1 MGQVS
6 VGRVLEKCRHTCTL
20 VRRSEANRDALKQA
34 CAQTGISF
42 VLPKKPM
49 EVRWNSVDN
58 NVGSILKLK
67 DALQLLSWR
76 DKKGD
81 SWSATVP
88 SEQEFQVASAIHRCL
103 EPLKAVTKRL
113 ESDTQPTLHLVVRE
127 LFDVKTKLEDE
138 ARNCGE
144 AVKIKMFSKNL
155 QSNLEKRFKD
165 CGTKKTLISVAHYLD
180 PDTRGLV
187 LRQYPNAFERT
198 MEDIR
203 TMCVKYEND
212 PLAEHVDDEDEL
224 VFADDA
230 VPEPPV
236 AESALSGIQRLQRK
250 VASNRSAAQPV
261 RGIDF
266 EMQLYDM
273 QNEVDKN
280 YGNPIKWFLRNKE
293 TYPILSQLALEVLA
307 VPASSASSERAF
319 SVTTKVSLSFIFIKL
334 SFHFNLFQQMC
345 SPSRHSLS
353 AQKISDLMC
362 INLNHDDVESY
373 KSKYGITKNYPR
385 IGKCLLL

>member
-1 MGQVS
+1 M
-6 VGRVLEKCRHTCTL
+6 K
-20 VRRSEANRDALKQA
+20 
-34 CAQTGISF
+34 
-42 VLPKKPM
+42 
-49 EVRWNSVDN
+49 
-58 NVGSILKLK
+58 
-67 DALQLLSWR
+67 
-76 DKKGD
+76 
-81 SWSATVP
+81 
-88 SEQEFQVASAIHRCL
+88 VA
-103 EPLKAVTKRL
+103 TKRL
-113 ESDTQPTLHLVVRE
+113 KSDTQPTLHLVVRE

-138 ARNCGE
+138 ARNCGQ
-144 AVKIKMFSKNL
+144 AVKIMMFSKNL
-155 QSNLEKRFKD
+155 QCNLEKRFKD

-236 AESALSGIQRLQRK
+236 DESELSGIQRLQRK

-334 SFHFNLFQQMC
+334 SFHFNLF
-345 SPSRHSLS
+345 
-353 AQKISDLMC
+353 
-362 INLNHDDVESY
+362 
-373 KSKYGITKNYPR
+373 
-385 IGKCLLL
+385 

>member
-1 MGQVS
+1 
-6 VGRVLEKCRHTCTL
+6 
-20 VRRSEANRDALKQA
+20 
-34 CAQTGISF
+34 
-42 VLPKKPM
+42 
-49 EVRWNSVDN
+49 
-58 NVGSILKLK
+58 
-67 DALQLLSWR
+67 
-76 DKKGD
+76 
-81 SWSATVP
+81 
-88 SEQEFQVASAIHRCL
+88 
-103 EPLKAVTKRL
+103 
-113 ESDTQPTLHLVVRE
+113 
-127 LFDVKTKLEDE
+127 
-138 ARNCGE
+138 
-144 AVKIKMFSKNL
+144 
-155 QSNLEKRFKD
+155 
-165 CGTKKTLISVAHYLD
+165 
-180 PDTRGLV
+180 
-187 LRQYPNAFERT
+187 

-236 AESALSGIQRLQRK
+236 DESALSGIQRLQRRLT
-250 VASNRSAAQPV
+250 SNRSAAQPV

-334 SFHFNLFQQMC
+334 SFHFDLLQQMC
-345 SPSRHSLS
+345 SPTRHCLS

-362 INLNHDDVESY
+362 INLNNDI
-373 KSKYGITKNYPR
+373 ITKNYPR
-385 IGKCLLL
+385 NGKCLLL